1 MQRGLWY
8 NPNMSAAIPV
18 TIPLINPNENEAR
31 LVALHIRAGQKIR
44 AGGLLAT
51 LETTKSTFEL
61 TAEKAGFIAG
71 ISAKPGDLL
80 RAGDLLCYLAGSK
93 DWKAPKTSKKT
104 MQPGIPAGLRITQPA
119 LMLAQKEKL
128 DLTSLPIGSIV
139 TEQHIRKI
147 LNQSAAKPKITV
159 PQVAGEHN
167 AIIVYGGGGHGKAV
181 IELLRA
187 VGAHPIVGL
196 IDDGREPGDRVLDVP
211 VLGGEGALASVL
223 EAGCLQA
230 VNAVGGIGAMSSRI
244 AVFEKLRAAGFD
256 FPTLLH
262 PSGVVEPSAKLAAGV
277 QVFPQTYIGSESK
290 VGFGCIANTGTIVS
304 HDCVLADYVN
314 LAPGAILAG
323 AVEIGEGTLVGM
335 GVTVNLNVHIGAGS
349 RIGNGATV
357 KEDVPAGGIVRAGA
371 VWPS

>member
-8 NPNMSAAIPV
+8 NPSMSAAIPV

-31 LVALHIRAGQKIR
+31 LVALHIKAGQKVK

-61 TAEKAGFIAG
+61 TAEKAGYVAG

-80 RAGDLLCYLAGSK
+80 RAGDLLCYLAGNR

-104 MQPGIPAGLRITQPA
+104 LQTGIPAGLRITQPA

-128 DLTSLPIGSIV
+128 DLTTLPIGSIV
-139 TEQHIRKI
+139 TEQQLRKI
-147 LNQSAAKPKITV
+147 LNKGGVKPKIDI
-159 PQVAGEHN
+159 PQVAREHN
-167 AIIVYGGGGHGKAV
+167 AIVVYGGGGHGKAV

-187 VGAHPIVGL
+187 VGGHAIIGV
-196 IDDGREPGDRVLDVP
+196 IDDGREPGEQVLDVP
-211 VLGGEGALASVL
+211 VLGGEGTLAYVL

-230 VNAVGGIGAMSSRI
+230 VNAVGGIGAMGSRI
-244 AVFEKLRAAGFD
+244 AVFEKMRAAGFD
-256 FPTLLH
+256 FPTLMH
-262 PSGVVEPSAKLAAGV
+262 PSAVVEPSAKLADGV
-277 QVFPQTYIGSESK
+277 QVLPHAYVGSAAQL
-290 VGFGCIANTGTIVS
+290 GFGCIANTGTIIS
-304 HDCVLADYVN
+304 HDCILSDYVN

-323 AVEIGEGTLVGM
+323 GVEIGEGTLVGM
-335 GVTVNLNVHIGAGS
+335 GVTVNLNVRIGAGA

-357 KEDVPAGGIVRAGA
+357 KDDVPAGGIARAGA

>member
-1 MQRGLWY
+1 
-8 NPNMSAAIPV
+8 MSAASPV

-31 LVALHIRAGQKIR
+31 LVAVHVKAGQKVK
-44 AGGLLAT
+44 AGALLAT

-61 TAEKAGFIAG
+61 AAEKAGYIAG
-71 ISAKPGDLL
+71 IAAKPGEMV
-80 RAGDLLCYLAGSK
+80 RAGELLCYLAGTK
-93 DWKAPKTSKKT
+93 TWKAPKASKKSVEIG
-104 MQPGIPAGLRITQPA
+104 MPAGLRITQPA

-128 DLTSLPIGSIV
+128 DLASLPIGPII
-139 TEQHIRKI
+139 TEKQVRKI
-147 LNQSAAKPKITV
+147 LKQGATAPKIEILR
-159 PQVAGEHN
+159 VAREHN

-187 VGAHPIVGL
+187 VGGHAIIGV
-196 IDDGREPGDRVLDVP
+196 IDDGREAGELVLDVA
-211 VLGGEGALASVL
+211 VLGGEGALAAVL

-244 AVFEKLRAAGFD
+244 AVFEKLHSAGFE
-256 FPTLLH
+256 FPTLAH
-262 PSGVVEPSAKLAAGV
+262 PSAVVEPSAKLAAGV
-277 QVFPQTYIGSESK
+277 QIFPHAYIGSEARL
-290 VGFGCIANTGTIVS
+290 GFGCIANTGSIVS

-335 GVTVNLNVHIGAGS
+335 GVTVNLNVRIGAGA

-357 KEDVPAGGIVRAGA
+357 KSDVPPGGIVRAGA
-371 VWPS
+371 VWPP